1 VCQEVGVESLIAID
15 PEAALIGFHCLSG
28 LIRSVRLW
36 MSDSALKSLFDD
48 RIDFAPL
55 TTESRMSTIV
65 SHRGSNVFHD

>member
-1 VCQEVGVESLIAID
+1 MHIGNRAARVSSEKIRLSHLRRFIGQLDEWVG
-15 PEAALIGFHCLSG
+15 
-28 LIRSVRLW
+28 
-36 MSDSALKSLFDD
+36 LKSLFDD